1 MREVSLC
8 HRVSIGADLRK
19 KEHMRSPIGFLLVMC
34 SVEAAFHAGTP
45 LPTRCTSRATEV
57 TLMSATSSDSGAAA
71 LGRRETL
78 QGAAGLFGAGLMSAV
93 VMPEASLA
101 SGGATAGKY
110 TSIPIAKRRY
120 FGRVKQGASA
130 LVPICCAE
138 PL

>member
-1 MREVSLC
+1 
-8 HRVSIGADLRK
+8 
-19 KEHMRSPIGFLLVMC
+19 MRSRIGFLLVMC

-57 TLMSATSSDSGAAA
+57 TLMSATSSDSSAAA

-120 FGRVKQGASA
+120 FGRVKQGACLGFCVNSLCSA
-130 LVPICCAE
+130 V
-138 PL
+138 